1 MKEGQNHPKL
11 LRKNTDI
18 SKEEQIIRVSQNTAK
33 KRGHIERFN
42 EKHCRKHHS
51 KCSNAAICNMDLC
64 RLLLLGSFESSCFP
78 KAYALTSF
86 ALILV

>member
-1 MKEGQNHPKL
+1 MKEGENHPRL

-18 SKEEQIIRVSQNTAK
+18 SKEEQIIKVSQNTAK

-42 EKHCRKHHS
+42 ERHCRKHHS
-51 KCSNAAICNMDLC
+51 NAQMLLDLC
-64 RLLLLGSFESSCFP
+64 GLLLLESFESPCFP
-78 KAYALTSF
+78 MAYALTSF